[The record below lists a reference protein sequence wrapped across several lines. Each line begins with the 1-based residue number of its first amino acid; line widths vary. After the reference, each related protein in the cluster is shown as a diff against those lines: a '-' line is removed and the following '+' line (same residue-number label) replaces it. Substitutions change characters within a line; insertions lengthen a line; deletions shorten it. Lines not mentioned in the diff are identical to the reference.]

1 MAKTFLFSVPGVIVD
16 NPAISEEG
24 MKQIFKVLT
33 RAGRRVVLWTKTSCS
48 GCIAPDFTA
57 LADEVWE
64 KTPESVED
72 IDNTFIVFDGD
83 PVFMSSVREKGA
95 EVVLPEQMGAW
106 FANTDWS
113 DEAKD
118 PVKNFALPATR
129 LQQAQRVRDTL
140 ARLNTPQARATLKR
154 YLKNQGELGHII
166 RLYPMHKLYQ
176 VRALALHDVTYA
188 GSVGFIMSYVV
199 DCTVTFSVFYDRPG
213 HVYTPVS
220 VRANIAPEWLEA
232 ITPEEFEELVK
243 KDNPTVVLA

>member
-1 MAKTFLFSVPGVIVD
+1 MAKTFLFDVQGTLIN
-16 NPAISEEG
+16 NPVVSAEG
-24 MKQIFKVLT
+24 MKKVLAILKM
-33 RAGRRVVLWTKTSCS
+33 AGHRIILWTSCS
-48 GCIAPDFTA
+48 GCIEPDLVV

-64 KTPESVED
+64 KTGEEVKTINE
-72 IDNTFIVFDGD
+72 TFVVFDD
-83 PVFMSSVREKGA
+83 EPVFLTMVARSGA
-95 EVVLPEQMGAW
+95 TTVLASDMADW
-106 FANTDWS
+106 LANTDWS
-113 DEAKD
+113 GEAKD
-118 PVKNFALPATR
+118 PVKNFALSATR
-129 LQQAQRVRDTL
+129 LQQAQRVRDAL

-176 VRALALHDVTYA
+176 VRSLALHDVTYA

-220 VRANIAPEWLEA
+220 VRANIAPEWLEV
-232 ITPEEFEELVK
+232 ITPEEFEETVK